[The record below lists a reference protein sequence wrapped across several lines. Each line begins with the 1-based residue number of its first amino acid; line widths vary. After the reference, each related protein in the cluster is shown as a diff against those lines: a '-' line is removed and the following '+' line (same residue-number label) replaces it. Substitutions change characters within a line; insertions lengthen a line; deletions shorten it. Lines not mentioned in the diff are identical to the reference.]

1 MAPPPVERTA
11 AGRILVALDDAE
23 AAVGALSTAAFLAS
37 RLQAELHGLYVED
50 IDLLR
55 LAGLPFAR
63 TVGHASAR
71 SQPLDFAAV
80 ERAFRQQAERMRA
93 LMEEMAE
100 RERLAWSFQVE
111 RGRLLDAMMAAAGS
125 ADMLVFC
132 RPAALRHGSAGPAL
146 ALLRREADVAEV
158 LPLAR
163 DLAQEEGNL
172 LVAAVDGALLETA
185 RAWLRQRGVAA
196 RLTVWPEADWT
207 MLAARERARVL
218 VLGSGDGLSAADSA
232 LLGEVRCP
240 VVLLRSS
247 AHAIGS

>member
-111 RGRLLDAMMAAAGS
+111 RGRLLDAMMAVAGS
-125 ADMLVFC
+125 ADLLVFC
-132 RPAALRHGSAGPAL
+132 RGAAGRGQSGPIL
-146 ALLRREADVAEV
+146 VLLRRVEEIA
-158 LPLAR
+158 PL
-163 DLAQEEGNL
+163 L
-172 LVAAVDGALLETA
+172 
-185 RAWLRQRGVAA
+185 GVAA
-196 RLTVWPEADWT
+196 GLAREEGAELLLAVASPLREKARQWVRQEAVSARFVPVEESSG
-207 MLAARERARVL
+207 MVLAVRERARLL
-218 VLGSGDGLSAADSA
+218 VIGAEDGLSGTDSR
-232 LLGEVRCP
+232 LRGEVGCP
-240 VVLLRSS
+240 VVVVRSTAS
-247 AHAIGS
+247 